1 MSLNDIYNLPSSE
14 KLHLIE
20 KLWDGLDEND
30 VTSPDWHKEV
40 LEDRKARY
48 DNGEL
53 SLTSLEDFKNN
64 TK

>member
-30 VTSPDWHKEV
+30 VTSPEWHQEV
-40 LEDRKARY
+40 LADRKARY
-48 DNGEL
+48 DNSEL
-53 SLTSLEDFKNN
+53 KLTSLEDFK
-64 TK
+64 KQR